1 MQFCKKCVLP
11 STKPGISFDEN
22 GVCSACNAVELKQ
35 HIDWKSRRD
44 KLAEICSEAK
54 LRAASIG
61 SEYDCVVPVSGGKDS
76 VTQCFVMSKVFGM
89 RVLAVIILP
98 HVQTEEG
105 IRNLNSLVENL
116 GVDLVRIGVQPTTL
130 KKIRRT
136 AFFKIGNPSYAEH
149 RVMFAAV
156 AREAFHRNIPLVVWG
171 EDIGIE
177 FGGKVDKK
185 SANSGDASNLI
196 NNDLFHES
204 SFDDLISGTDVNN
217 LFFYN
222 PPTPDDQREFPIKSI
237 YLGFYY
243 WWDGIKHYNIAR
255 QFGFLGRMSG
265 PLPGHNINF
274 DNIDEKL
281 CEVHCWMKYPKFGF
295 WRPHDHTSYKIWN
308 GYMTRDEA
316 VKEVLEIQNEQPAY
330 IDEFLDYHEI
340 SQKDYDNYIESI
352 RNTDL
357 WEKKKGKW
365 RLKYELK

>member
-1 MQFCKKCVLP
+1 MKFCKKCVLP
-11 STKPGISFDEN
+11 DTKPGMIFNEF
-22 GVCSACNAVELKQ
+22 GVCSACIAVSKKYE
-35 HIDWKSRRD
+35 IDWPSRRK
-44 KLAEICSEAK
+44 KLADICSQAK

-76 VTQCFVMSKVFGM
+76 LTQCFIMSKVYGM
-89 RVLAVIILP
+89 RVLAVIIVP

-116 GVDLVRIGVQPTTL
+116 GIDLVRIGVQPTTL
-130 KKIRRT
+130 KKIRHT

-156 AREAFHRNIPLVVWG
+156 AREAFHRDIPLVVWG

-177 FGGKVDKK
+177 FGGKVDKES
-185 SANSGDASNLI
+185 SASGDASNLI

-204 SFDDLISGTDVNN
+204 SFDDLISGTDVSN

-222 PPTPDDQREFPIKSI
+222 PPTPDDQYEFPIKAI

-243 WWDGIKHYNIAR
+243 WWDGVKHYNIAR

-274 DNIDEKL
+274 DNMDEKL
-281 CEVHCWMKYPKFGF
+281 CEVHAWMKYPKFGF
-295 WRPHDHTSYKIWN
+295 WRPSDHTSYKIWN
-308 GYMTRDEA
+308 GYMTREEA
-316 VKEVLEIQNEQPAY
+316 VKEVLYKQNEPPAY

-340 SQKDYDNYIESI
+340 TRSKYDTYIDSI
-352 RNTDL
+352 RNLDI
-357 WEKKKGKW
+357 WEKTNGQW
-365 RLKYELK
+365 RMKYELK